1 MKIEN
6 TNHVVLKCKLKY
18 TLTYNALWGCKYNS
32 NKILIQFYF
41 ILQRQPMIGRKLVF
55 DNESLPDTYNESPL
69 PQSPD
74 ANELFAQWDS
84 PMQSPAADMHDGG
97 GHARGMQDIMH
108 DR

>member
-1 MKIEN
+1 
-6 TNHVVLKCKLKY
+6 
-18 TLTYNALWGCKYNS
+18 
-32 NKILIQFYF
+32 
-41 ILQRQPMIGRKLVF
+41 MIGRKLVF

-97 GHARGMQDIMH
+97 AHARGMQDIMH

>member
-1 MKIEN
+1 M
-6 TNHVVLKCKLKY
+6 V
-18 TLTYNALWGCKYNS
+18 
-32 NKILIQFYF
+32 
-41 ILQRQPMIGRKLVF
+41 GRKLVF

-84 PMQSPAADMHDGG
+84 PMQSPTGVDVQDS
-97 GHARGMQDIMH
+97 GHY